1 MPGWSRSAMPG
12 LFGIAAYAGAILI
25 NAGHGHVVVA
35 SSARS
40 LATLAATAVF
50 AVLALRGTGLG
61 FVMIT
66 VALGQ
71 IVWGI
76 AYRWISL
83 TNGDNGVSISA
94 RPAPFGLSLRRR
106 AGVLLGDAASVFL
119 VAVAAMAIFVAS
131 PFGAALRGTRDQPRR
146 MTALGYNVWL
156 TRFLAFLFS
165 GFWSGVAGLL
175 YLYYNQFVSPQAV
188 ALSASAE
195 ALLMVI
201 AGGTATLLGPIA
213 GAVLVII
220 MKYVASAYIERW
232 NFVLGAIFV
241 VIVIFM
247 PEGLVPGSVRLW
259 RWAMSA
265 LLRPQAPTPCSA
277 ARADDDRARAARSA
291 TSRSAGCASPPSV
304 NLAVEPGERRLI
316 IGPNGAGKTTLFNLI
331 TGELRADA
339 GRIMPVRPR
348 PHRRRSTAARASRAG
363 AHLPDHHAVSRRDAG
378 CTT

>member
-1 MPGWSRSAMPG
+1 VKRLALAIALLLLATVPYWIGNSYYINVATQILIYAVLALGLNVLVGYAGLVTLGHAS
-12 LFGIAAYAGAILI
+12 LFGIAAYAGATLI
-25 NAGHGHVVVA
+25 NAGQNQIVVA
-35 SSARS
+35 IGAL
-40 LATLAATAVF
+40 LATLAATAIF
-50 AVLALRGTGLG
+50 ALLALRGTGLG

-83 TNGDNGVSISA
+83 TNGDNGMSIST
-94 RPAPFGLSLRRR
+94 RPSPFGLSL
-106 AGVLLGDAASVFL
+106 ASADAFYWATLVVFL
-119 VAVAAMAIFVAS
+119 SAVGAMAIFVAS
-131 PFGAALRGTRDQPRR
+131 PFGAAVRGTRDQPRR

-175 YLYYNQFVSPQAV
+175 YLYYNQFVSPQTV

-213 GAVLVII
+213 GAALVIV
-220 MKYVASAYIERW
+220 MKDVASAYIERW

-241 VIVIFM
+241 LIVVFM

-259 RWAMSA
+259 RWGIS
-265 LLRPQAPTPCSA
+265 LLRSQAP
-277 ARADDDRARAARSA
+277 RVLQRED
-291 TSRSAGCASPPSV
+291 SR
-304 NLAVEPGERRLI
+304 
-316 IGPNGAGKTTLFNLI
+316 
-331 TGELRADA
+331 
-339 GRIMPVRPR
+339 
-348 PHRRRSTAARASRAG
+348 
-363 AHLPDHHAVSRRDAG
+363 
-378 CTT
+378 